1 MYRNIPNTS
10 FKTLKVNNYIQVFT
24 LFAKIELY
32 KRLCSSKYILNLMEH
47 HGNNLVFNQYGT
59 FGFYLK
65 RNLRNIRKII
75 IEFKI
80 HTKTPSHSKIV

>member
-1 MYRNIPNTS
+1 
-10 FKTLKVNNYIQVFT
+10 
-24 LFAKIELY
+24 
-32 KRLCSSKYILNLMEH
+32 MEH